1 MHIIKR
7 LWYKRWV
14 LRSLLSTIYFNFHYL
29 PFRQAVRL
37 PILLYKPHFLDL
49 KGKIIIS
56 GGVKTGMIE
65 LGRYKVSLYP
75 NSGVVIENHGGTI
88 VFEGRCSI
96 GNNSFLSIGPM
107 ATVTFGKNFFCTTS
121 MKLTSYQNI
130 TFEDNVL
137 VGWDCLFMDTDF
149 HCIKKKDGGKTKGVG
164 TIKVGANS
172 WICAK
177 SSIMKNTEL
186 PRFTTVAS
194 GTMLDKK
201 MDIPE
206 CTVIGNDNNVVVK
219 HTGAYWDCNDDTVEY
234 KMG

>member
-75 NSGVVIENHGGTI
+75 NSGVVIENHGVG
-88 VFEGRCSI
+88 S
-96 GNNSFLSIGPM
+96 LSPHAI
-107 ATVTFGKNFFCTTS
+107 N
-121 MKLTSYQNI
+121 
-130 TFEDNVL
+130 DVL
-137 VGWDCLFMDTDF
+137 SLYMS
-149 HCIKKKDGGKTKGVG
+149 H
-164 TIKVGANS
+164 
-172 WICAK
+172 
-177 SSIMKNTEL
+177 
-186 PRFTTVAS
+186 
-194 GTMLDKK
+194 
-201 MDIPE
+201 
-206 CTVIGNDNNVVVK
+206 
-219 HTGAYWDCNDDTVEY
+219 
-234 KMG
+234 